1 MLRKFSFWIFAFGL
15 FTSFVAEVS
24 AQAPAPAPTPTPAP
38 APAKIAGTITAK
50 LVTGTVT
57 VQDNV
62 TKTPRPLQEKDQ
74 VQVGDTVITGKSRNS
89 GVVLVFSNGATV
101 TLKADSEL
109 NIQEFLQEA
118 WNTSLNVAEMTA
130 EPSASTTNLQLAR
143 GELIGS
149 VAKLNKEKGSSFN
162 VQTPVGAAGI
172 RGTTFRVVFRPDPA
186 NPGHYTFTVS
196 KPEGNVNVT
205 MQGATGTVSAPVSV
219 ADNREVVVS
228 VQGTVNATT
237 GQITVTAP
245 PQIITQS
252 IPPATAAIITTA
264 AVQAVQASKEVVI
277 PPAPPQP
284 TTPTTPTTP
293 DTTPTTPTTPDTTP
307 TAPTTTNTTPTTPT
321 TTGTTPAT
329 QTVVPTI
336 PPTTPTTPTPPSS
349 TPTPPAPPPVQA
361 PPRTTSGAG
370 A

>member
-24 AQAPAPAPTPTPAP
+24 AQAPAPAPAP
-38 APAKIAGTITAK
+38 APAKIAGIITAK

-109 NIQEFLQEA
+109 NIAEFLQEA
-118 WNTSLNVAEMTA
+118 WDTSLNVAEMTA
-130 EPSASTTNLQLAR
+130 EPSASTTNLHLAR
-143 GELIGS
+143 GELIGT

-264 AVQAVQASKEVVI
+264 AVQAVQASKDVVI

-284 TTPTTPTTP
+284 TTPQSTTPTTPTTP
-293 DTTPTTPTTPDTTP
+293 DTTPTTTTT
-307 TAPTTTNTTPTTPT
+307 TTTNTTPTTT
-321 TTGTTPAT
+321 DTTPAT
-329 QTVVPTI
+329 QTVAPTI
-336 PPTTPTTPTPPSS
+336 PPTTPTTPTTPTLP

-370 A
+370 G

>member
-15 FTSFVAEVS
+15 LTSFVAEVS
-24 AQAPAPAPTPTPAP
+24 AQAPAPAPAP
-38 APAKIAGTITAK
+38 APAKIAGIITAK
-50 LVTGTVT
+50 LVTGAVT

-109 NIQEFLQEA
+109 NIQEFLQEE

-130 EPSASTTNLQLAR
+130 EPSASTTNLHLAR
-143 GELIGS
+143 GELIGT

-186 NPGHYTFTVS
+186 NPGHYTFSVS
-196 KPEGNVNVT
+196 KPEGNVDVT
-205 MQGATGTVSAPVSV
+205 LQGGTGTISAPVSV
-219 ADNREVVVS
+219 ADNREIVVD
-228 VQGTVNATT
+228 VQGTVNAIT

-245 PQIITQS
+245 PQIVTQT

-264 AVQAVQASKEVVI
+264 AVQAVQASQDVVI
-277 PPAPPQP
+277 PIP
-284 TTPTTPTTP
+284 
-293 DTTPTTPTTPDTTP
+293 
-307 TAPTTTNTTPTTPT
+307 
-321 TTGTTPAT
+321 
-329 QTVVPTI
+329 
-336 PPTTPTTPTPPSS
+336 PPTTPTTPTPTTP
-349 TPTPPAPPPVQA
+349 TPPTTPDTTPPPPPPTTPTPPPPTPPAPSEVQA

-370 A
+370 S

>member
-15 FTSFVAEVS
+15 LTSFVAEMS
-24 AQAPAPAPTPTPAP
+24 AQAPAPAPTPTPA
-38 APAKIAGTITAK
+38 KIAGIITAK

-109 NIQEFLQEA
+109 NIQEFLQEE

-130 EPSASTTNLQLAR
+130 EPSASTTNLHLAR
-143 GELIGS
+143 GELIGT

-186 NPGHYTFTVS
+186 NPGHYTFSVS
-196 KPEGNVNVT
+196 KPEGNVDVT
-205 MQGATGTVSAPVSV
+205 LQGGTGTISAPVSV
-219 ADNREVVVS
+219 ADNREIVVD

-245 PQIITQS
+245 PQIVTQA
-252 IPPATAAIITTA
+252 IPPATAAIISTA
-264 AVQAVQASKEVVI
+264 AVQAVQASQDVVI
-277 PPAPPQP
+277 PTPPP
-284 TTPTTPTTP
+284 TPPT
-293 DTTPTTPTTPDTTP
+293 
-307 TAPTTTNTTPTTPT
+307 
-321 TTGTTPAT
+321 
-329 QTVVPTI
+329 
-336 PPTTPTTPTPPSS
+336 PTTPTTPTPPTTTDTTPTTPTPT
-349 TPTPPAPPPVQA
+349 TPTPPPPAPPAPSEVQA

-370 A
+370 S